1 MTSSGRKAS
10 KGRPAG
16 DQFLA
21 ALSHELRTPLNGVLG
36 MAGLLAR
43 TRLAADQRSYVTA
56 LQESGEHLLSLVN
69 DVLDLARLE
78 ATGFELHA
86 APTDV
91 ELLLQS
97 TAELLSPRA
106 HAKGLQIAWA
116 ADPGLPSILAD
127 EGRIRQIL
135 FNLAGNAVKFT
146 EAGGVLI
153 TARRIPSADGVALRF
168 SVLDTGPGVAA
179 ADRERI
185 FEPFAQGP
193 ASTLGQIESTGLG
206 LAIVRRL
213 AAAFK
218 GEIGLDSE
226 PGHGADFWFEACFPA
241 GAAGRADDA
250 LAGRTVVVVTADP
263 IVGEAAVRQIE
274 ACGGEAMLY
283 ATAAKA
289 RAAPAGAP
297 ALYDYGSGRG
307 RRLRPLPGRPSI
319 VLLEPEQRARIP
331 ALRRAGF
338 QGYLIKPLRRGSLAV
353 RVLAVSGD
361 AAEIQALPPV
371 EDERAT
377 PAAALGVRV
386 LLAED
391 NPINAMLGRAL
402 LEREGCAVDRVQT
415 GRQAVEAALTGVY
428 DLILLDLRMPELGGI
443 EAAVEIRRA
452 GMTPPIAA
460 LPADAFAD
468 SQRDCLAAGMDG
480 FLTKPLDPIA
490 LRSLVVRLT
499 GPSFAEA
506 AFTDAAPGAKLA
518 S

>member
-1 MTSSGRKAS
+1 MSGANRRKTAG
-10 KGRPAG
+10 GRQAG

-69 DVLDLARLE
+69 DVLDLAKLE
-78 ATGFELHA
+78 SSGFELHA

-106 HAKGLQIAWA
+106 HAKGLEIAWA
-116 ADPGLPSILAD
+116 ADPGLPPILAD

-146 EAGGVLI
+146 QDGGVLI
-153 TARRIPSADGVALRF
+153 TARRIPADDGVGLRF
-168 SVLDTGPGVAA
+168 SVKDTGPGVAD

-193 ASTLGQIESTGLG
+193 ASIASQIESTGLG

-213 AAAFK
+213 AAAFE
-218 GEIGLDSE
+218 GVVGLDSQ
-226 PGHGADFWFEACFPA
+226 PGQGADFWFEARFK
-241 GAAGRADDA
+241 AAGPAATDRALD
-250 LAGRTVVVVTADP
+250 GQTIVVVTP
-263 IVGEAAVRQIE
+263 NPFVGEAAARQIE
-274 ACGGEAMLY
+274 ACGGLALVY
-283 ATAAKA
+283 ATPAEA
-289 RAAPAGAP
+289 RAAPEGAP
-297 ALYDYGSGRG
+297 ALCDYTGRG
-307 RRLRPLPGRPSI
+307 RGARPLPDRPSI
-319 VLLEPEQRARIP
+319 VLLQPEQRGRIP

-353 RVLAVSGD
+353 RVLAVSD
-361 AAEIQALPPV
+361 ETAQIEAQAPL

-377 PAAALGVRV
+377 PAIALGVRV

-415 GRQAVEAALTGVY
+415 GRQAVEAAKSGAY
-428 DLILLDLRMPELGGI
+428 DLILLDLRMPELGGV
-443 EAAVEIRRA
+443 EAARQIRRH
-452 GMTPPIAA
+452 GVTTPIAA
-460 LPADAFAD
+460 LTADAFAD
-468 SQRDCLAAGMDG
+468 TRRDCIAAGMDG

-490 LRSLVVRLT
+490 LRALVVRLT
-499 GPSFAEA
+499 AP
-506 AFTDAAPGAKLA
+506 AFTDEAPGAKLA